1 MSTGECS
8 EKKKNSGDSSCA
20 NSINNSISG
29 RSTVVISIIVLNG
42 KISSWKKSS
51 DSGDRNNGK
60 SSNNSSTSSRSGSS
74 SNGDS
79 CRSIT
84 GNISSSTNFDSS
96 I

>member
-1 MSTGECS
+1 MVSIIFNCGSKC
-8 EKKKNSGDSSCA
+8 G

-42 KISSWKKSS
+42 KISNWKNSS
-51 DSGDRNNGK
+51 DSGDINNGK
-60 SSNNSSTSSRSGSS
+60 SCNNSSSSSRSGSS

-84 GNISSSTNFDSS
+84 GNISRSTNFDSS